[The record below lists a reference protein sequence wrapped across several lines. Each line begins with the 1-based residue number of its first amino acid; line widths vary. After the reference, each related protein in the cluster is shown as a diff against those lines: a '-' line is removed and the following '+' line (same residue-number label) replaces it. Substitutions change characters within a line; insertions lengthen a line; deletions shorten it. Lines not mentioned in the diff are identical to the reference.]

1 MIKATAKTLIIFGA
15 PGSGKGTICSK
26 LINDFKF
33 NHISTGN
40 LLRTH
45 IANNTDLGNQVK
57 SYMQKGILVPDK
69 LVIDVLMN
77 ELKSAGESTSNLL
90 DGFPRTVDQA
100 KILTMSQ
107 KIDAV
112 LCLDV
117 PIDVI
122 VQRLSGRWTH
132 LKSGRTYAYDYN
144 PPKNLGF
151 DDITGEPLEQ
161 RLDDKPETIR
171 KRLDEY
177 NQVTSPLIDFFK
189 QQKQIQFANF
199 TGTES
204 NVIYSRLKPFIIEN
218 HYVSIMLYYLS

>member
-1 MIKATAKTLIIFGA
+1 MKRVNAKTLIIFGA
-15 PGSGKGTICSK
+15 PGSGKGTICNK
-26 LINDFKF
+26 LISDFKF

-40 LLRTH
+40 LLRNNV
-45 IANNTDLGNQVK
+45 ANSTDLGIQVK
-57 SYMQKGILVPDK
+57 SYMQKGVLVPDK
-69 LVIDVLMN
+69 LVIDILMK
-77 ELKSAGESTSNLL
+77 ELQRAGETTSNLL
-90 DGFPRTVDQA
+90 DGFPRTIDQA
-100 KILTMSQ
+100 KILINSH

-144 PPKNLGF
+144 PPKTLGF
-151 DDITGEPLEQ
+151 DDLTGEALEQ
-161 RLDDKPETIR
+161 RQDDKPETIK

-177 NQVTSPLIDFFK
+177 HTVTSPLLDFFK
-189 QQKQIQFANF
+189 QQKQIKFANF

-204 NVIYSRLKPFIIEN
+204 DVIYSSLKPFIIEN
-218 HYVSIMLYYLS
+218 QLS